1 MPYHGSMNTLS
12 RATLVC
18 TRAVGWVGGLA
29 LTAGIAIAQQAPS
42 GLPATP
48 TPAKP
53 DTPPT
58 LMTLLVVFLIA
69 ALTLFASLMPAK
81 RGHQD

>member
-1 MPYHGSMNTLS
+1 MNTLS
-12 RATLVC
+12 RA
-18 TRAVGWVGGLA
+18 AVLSARTAGWVGGMA
-29 LTAGIAIAQQAPS
+29 LTAAIAVAQQAPS

-69 ALTLFASLMPAK
+69 GLTLFASLMPAK